1 MSATVGFHYFTL
13 IVHGTSCT
21 AVQILHANIIKRSAV
36 FTFGL
41 ITLKMRTSHII
52 LVCVVFCSL
61 LLVSTEVA
69 GHPHKERK
77 SINKR
82 DDYSMQNLGKEAIN
96 SIIDTAVDAVASM
109 MEGVVDSL
117 MGR

>member
-1 MSATVGFHYFTL
+1 MKFGRL
-13 IVHGTSCT
+13 
-21 AVQILHANIIKRSAV
+21 AVLR
-36 FTFGL
+36 FGL
-41 ITLKMRTSHII
+41 INLKMRTSHII

-82 DDYSMQNLGKEAIN
+82 EDFSMQTLGKEAIN
-96 SIIDTAVDAVASM
+96 MLIDTAVDTAASI
-109 MEGVVDSL
+109 METMVGTVT
-117 MGR
+117 GR

>member
-1 MSATVGFHYFTL
+1 MQNPL
-13 IVHGTSCT
+13 IFGGWV
-21 AVQILHANIIKRSAV
+21 LR
-36 FTFGL
+36 FGL
-41 ITLKMRTSHII
+41 IILKMRTSHII

-77 SINKR
+77 SISKR
-82 DDYSMQNLGKEAIN
+82 DDYSMQTMGKEAIN
-96 SIIDTAVDAVASM
+96 MLIDTAVDTVASVMDTM
-109 MEGVVDSL
+109 MGAV